1 MPRRRGSETVGMED
15 LMGAGAG
22 PRTCGTCMH
31 LSDPDEAGSCNTLKL
46 GSDIAADPPVFVL
59 KGGIA
64 FQTNPRVDATKCDYY
79 EGRQGISCSC

>member
-1 MPRRRGSETVGMED
+1 MPRRRGSETAEVEN

-22 PRTCGTCMH
+22 PRRCGSCMH
-31 LSDPDEAGSCNTLKL
+31 LSDPDEAGSCNALKM

-79 EGRQGISCSC
+79 QGRQGISCSC